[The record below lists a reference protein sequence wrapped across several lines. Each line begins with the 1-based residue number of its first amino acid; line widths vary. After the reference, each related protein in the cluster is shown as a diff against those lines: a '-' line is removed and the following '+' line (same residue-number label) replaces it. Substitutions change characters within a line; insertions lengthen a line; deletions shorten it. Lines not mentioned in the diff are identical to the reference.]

1 MVLAIDPGSLHV
13 GRQIG
18 GIGLPLADARSGVD
32 HDVFVADLEHHHGQ
46 RDRHEFGGQAGLG
59 KRLLGVLDRGI
70 LDEGR
75 IVRLAPDPVI
85 DGGHLDR
92 ADLVFVDAVGR
103 LERSLGVGG
112 TDESE
117 LLAVQAE
124 CRGDRSGSQDT
135 PARHDKHRRSPNF
148 RSNEANCTEC
158 AMASIRET
166 LAADALFSIRQRF
179 LWVGNGRFAGDGNP
193 VGLAKIFLQS
203 QE

>member
-1 MVLAIDPGSLHV
+1 MVLIWLRSIPAAFMLAGRLVALACHWPTPDP
-13 GRQIG
+13 
-18 GIGLPLADARSGVD
+18 AVD
-32 HDVFVADLEHHHGQ
+32 HDVFVADLEHDDGQ
-46 RDRHEFGGQAGLG
+46 RDRHEFGGQARLG
-59 KRLLGVLDRGI
+59 ERLLGVLDRGI

-103 LERSLGVGG
+103 LERSFGVGG

-135 PARHDKHRRSPNF
+135 PARHDKH
-148 RSNEANCTEC
+148 
-158 AMASIRET
+158 
-166 LAADALFSIRQRF
+166 
-179 LWVGNGRFAGDGNP
+179 
-193 VGLAKIFLQS
+193 
-203 QE
+203 